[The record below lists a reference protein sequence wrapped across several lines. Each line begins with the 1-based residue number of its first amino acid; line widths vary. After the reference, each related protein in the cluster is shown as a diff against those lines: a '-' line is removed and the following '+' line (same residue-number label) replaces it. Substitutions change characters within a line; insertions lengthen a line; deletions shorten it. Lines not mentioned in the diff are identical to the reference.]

1 MFFSI
6 FFPISELSQPV
17 HPATDLAQAEDA
29 SDAAPLAEAS
39 PNEAPVLQRWRR
51 AREEAMQL
59 WATEILGS
67 EMMKCVGYSISF
79 HPFIYPSDCLSIYL
93 SDCLSVSISISF
105 FLSLSL
111 SIYIYIYIHLIFY
124 SNIHQCRRRSDHLL
138 SMSETLC
145 RL

>member
-1 MFFSI
+1 LNIWDVFFSI
-6 FFPISELSQPV
+6 FFPISQPSQPV
-17 HPATDLAQAEDA
+17 HPATNLAQAEDA
-29 SDAAPLAEAS
+29 SDAAPLAPLAEAS

-93 SDCLSVSISISF
+93 FDCLTV
-105 FLSLSL
+105 
-111 SIYIYIYIHLIFY
+111 
-124 SNIHQCRRRSDHLL
+124 
-138 SMSETLC
+138 
-145 RL
+145 

>member
-29 SDAAPLAEAS
+29 SDAAPLAPLAEAS

-59 WATEILGS
+59 WATEIFGS
-67 EMMKCVGYSISF
+67 EMMKCVGYSIFPSF
-79 HPFIYPSDCLSIYL
+79 YLSI
-93 SDCLSVSISISF
+93 
-105 FLSLSL
+105 
-111 SIYIYIYIHLIFY
+111 
-124 SNIHQCRRRSDHLL
+124 
-138 SMSETLC
+138 
-145 RL
+145 